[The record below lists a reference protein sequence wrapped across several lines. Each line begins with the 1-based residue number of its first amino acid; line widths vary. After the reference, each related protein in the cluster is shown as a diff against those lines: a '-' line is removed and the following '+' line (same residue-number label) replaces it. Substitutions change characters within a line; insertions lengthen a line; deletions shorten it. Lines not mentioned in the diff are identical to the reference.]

1 VILESL
7 HCELPVHGTSKGS
20 GPFDTT
26 HREPLDLVCEFPYQN
41 SGIGVMSDFGVTT
54 S

>member
-7 HCELPVHGTSKGS
+7 YRELPVHGTLKGS
-20 GPFDTT
+20 RPFDPT
-26 HREPLDLVCEFPYQN
+26 HREPLDLVYKFPYQN

-54 S
+54 L